1 MLYRNENL
9 LGEKSAEVA
18 EHNMEDRANVRQ
30 HLENHLID
38 YLEFLRQMVAIN
50 SFTANAAGVNDV
62 GDLIIKQFSS
72 LGFEPEFENSTDERY
87 GRHIFLRRPA
97 ESERKE
103 GAPPA
108 VALISHLDTV
118 YPVEEEQRND
128 FAWHE
133 SNERIYG
140 PGIVDI
146 KGGTLM
152 IYMVLDSLYNCFR
165 DVFESTDWWVCFN
178 ASEEVLTNDFSKHC
192 LEKLPMD
199 TRACLVFEAG
209 KMVGVDCRLVDAR
222 KGRASFKATVY
233 GKSAHSGNN
242 HHQGANAIL
251 QLAKIIQNI
260 EALTDYENQLTF
272 NVGVVKGGVV
282 RNRVPSH
289 AEALIEMRAFDPGVF
304 NQGIADILALDGKSD
319 VSSGEG
325 YPCQVTMLLE
335 DRTEPWPSSP
345 GLLHVWQQCGQ
356 EIGLN
361 ILPERRGGL
370 SDANFLWRHFPTLDG
385 LGPSGGNAH
394 CAQRNAD
401 RSLDQEYVDKSSLI
415 PKAELNIAAISRL
428 IGYDVL

>member
-1 MLYRNENL
+1 MENRI
-9 LGEKSAEVA
+9 K
-18 EHNMEDRANVRQ
+18 VRH
-30 HLENHLID
+30 HLENHLNT
-38 YLEFLRQMVAIN
+38 YLEFLQQMVAIN

-62 GDLIIKQFSS
+62 GNLIVKQFSR
-72 LGFEPEFENSTDERY
+72 LGFEPEFENSIDERY

-97 ESERKE
+97 GSGRKD
-103 GAPPA
+103 GPPPA
-108 VALISHLDTV
+108 IALISHLDTV
-118 YPVEEEQRND
+118 FPIEEELRND

-133 SNERIYG
+133 ENGRIYG

-165 DVFESTDWWVCFN
+165 EVFESTDWWVCFN
-178 ASEEVLTNDFSKHC
+178 ASEEVLGDDFSTHC
-192 LEKLPMD
+192 LEKLPVD

-209 KMVGVDCRLVDAR
+209 KFVGDDCWLVDAR
-222 KGRASFKATVY
+222 KGRASFKATAY

-251 QLAKIIQNI
+251 QLSKTIQKI
-260 EALTDYENQLTF
+260 EALTDYGKQLTF
-272 NVGVVKGGVV
+272 NVGVIQGGVV

-289 AEALIEMRAFDPGVF
+289 AEALIEMRTFDPEVFEQGV
-304 NQGIADILALDGKSD
+304 ADILALDGKSD

-325 YPCQVTMLLE
+325 YPCQVAILLE

-345 GLLHVWQQCGQ
+345 PSQGLLPVWQQCSQ

-361 ILPERRGGL
+361 ILSERRGGL
-370 SDANFLWRHFPTLDG
+370 SDANFLWSHFPTLDG

-394 CAQRNAD
+394 CAERNAD
-401 RSLDQEYVDKSSLI
+401 RSLDQEYLDRSSLI
-415 PKAELNIAAISRL
+415 PKAELNIAALSLL
-428 IGYDVL
+428 IG